1 MKLKISES
9 KIREIVNEEVLK
21 SSLTKTLKEQKWPN
35 YTAYLGAE
43 ILRLEWQHKLLQEG
57 KGKYDDGDGKDE
69 KCDYVDCEDE
79 GKNES
84 VQRPSP
90 EWIAETASA
99 FGLSE
104 AEIAEATEIMN
115 NEELDEGIGGFLKA
129 VAKPY
134 QNLWQTFTNITQ
146 QAANFTD
153 PDKKKAAAPVAQA
166 VEKMP
171 EPEEVAQQ
179 AKSNPEDLQA
189 LIRQLIDLLNK
200 TDQASDADDIKPGLE
215 QGIDKAIDAVEAGAE
230 ETLPDVA
237 DDAAAGG
244 DESPTD
250 GPTVAVFKGKGG
262 KGLQS
267 FLDRSKSGVP
277 GKVYGAILKHVAN
290 NLKSQGVTVTESV
303 LDDVQGW
310 VWYGLVE
317 SAYRAKYGE
326 TALLKELKGNPAD
339 FEAKAGEE
347 AGGEAAGGPE
357 PVIQIYKGRK
367 GKGLQSWMDINK
379 GKLGID
385 DTAVKVLLMTVEDW
399 AKANGLRVENMS
411 HDKLDKLIPEVVRR
425 HRVKKLQETINKLKS

>member
-1 MKLKISES
+1 MQ
-9 KIREIVNEEVLK
+9 RVTR
-21 SSLTKTLKEQKWPN
+21 LT
-35 YTAYLGAE
+35 
-43 ILRLEWQHKLLQEG
+43 R
-57 KGKYDDGDGKDE
+57 
-69 KCDYVDCEDE
+69 
-79 GKNES
+79 
-84 VQRPSP
+84 R
-90 EWIAETASA
+90 
-99 FGLSE
+99 
-104 AEIAEATEIMN
+104 
-115 NEELDEGIGGFLKA
+115 
-129 VAKPY
+129 
-134 QNLWQTFTNITQ
+134 
-146 QAANFTD
+146 
-153 PDKKKAAAPVAQA
+153 KKKAAAPVAQA
-166 VEKMP
+166 AEKMP
-171 EPEEVAQQ
+171 EPEEMVQQ

-244 DESPTD
+244 DESPTG

-379 GKLGID
+379 GKLANI
-385 DTAVKVLLMTVEDW
+385 TRT
-399 AKANGLRVENMS
+399 KASVIGS
-411 HDKLDKLIPEVVRR
+411 
-425 HRVKKLQETINKLKS
+425 